1 MERSMDIFK
10 AISLIALFILLIA
23 LLFIHFNNRKVL
35 AELEERRVLDSAK
48 LMDHQ
53 QLDNELSNWLYALG
67 LPQLEGEK
75 KRHEMACRLRTI
87 LIEKLLR
94 QKVPRKT
101 LREELTEAFY
111 SRDRK

>member
-1 MERSMDIFK
+1 MDIYK

-23 LLFIHFNNRKVL
+23 LLFIHFNNRKIL
-35 AELEERRVLDSAK
+35 AELEEKRVLASAK
-48 LMDHQ
+48 LDLME
-53 QLDNELSNWLYALG
+53 LDNELSMWLYALG

>member
-1 MERSMDIFK
+1 MDIFK

-48 LMDHQ
+48 LYLMDHQ

-67 LPQLEGEK
+67 LPQ
-75 KRHEMACRLRTI
+75 
-87 LIEKLLR
+87 KL
-94 QKVPRKT
+94 
-101 LREELTEAFY
+101 FY
-111 SRDRK
+111 QYGAQSTSHFMPFFFSF

>member
-1 MERSMDIFK
+1 MDIFK

-35 AELEERRVLDSAK
+35 AKLEERRVLASAK
-48 LMDHQ
+48 LDLME
-53 QLDNELSNWLYALG
+53 LDNELSNWLYALG

>member
-1 MERSMDIFK
+1 MDIYK

-35 AELEERRVLDSAK
+35 AELEERRVLASAK
-48 LMDHQ
+48 LDLME
-53 QLDNELSNWLYALG
+53 LDNELSNWLYALG
-67 LPQLEGEK
+67 LPQLEEEK

-94 QKVPRKT
+94 QKVPQKT

>member
-35 AELEERRVLDSAK
+35 AKLEERRVLASAK
-48 LMDHQ
+48 LDLME
-53 QLDNELSNWLYALG
+53 LDNELSNWLYALG